1 MNSATNGYSPQMDS
15 SDDQLSIE
23 RGVISSEIFLFRN
36 KTFSQKSGATE
47 HFQR

>member
-1 MNSATNGYSPQMDS
+1 MDS

-23 RGVISSEIFLFRN
+23 REVIYSEIFHFRN
-36 KTFSQKSGATE
+36 KTFSQKSGATA